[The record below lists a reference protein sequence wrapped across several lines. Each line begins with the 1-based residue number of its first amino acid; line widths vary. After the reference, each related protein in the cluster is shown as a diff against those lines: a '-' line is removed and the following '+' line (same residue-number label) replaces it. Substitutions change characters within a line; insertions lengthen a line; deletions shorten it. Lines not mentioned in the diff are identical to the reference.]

1 MFDTKDILALMAE
14 GKTTEDIAKMMSDA
28 LNEASRIQE
37 EEKKKDAHLAQ
48 KKIDAE
54 DLATALVVFIGDYYP
69 DLDEIISGF
78 DLSGR
83 HIIEFLDG
91 FVADKRT
98 MTEMKFLFGLLKDA
112 VVQENKDT
120 KTIKATKTL
129 SADEANLV
137 VDNFLKKMGL

>member
-28 LNEASRIQE
+28 LNEAARIQE
-37 EEKKKDAHLAQ
+37 EEKQKEDHLAQ
-48 KKIDAE
+48 KKLDAE
-54 DLATALVVFIGDYYP
+54 DLVTALVVFIGDYYP
-69 DLDEIISGF
+69 DLNEIISGF

-98 MTEMKFLFGLLKDA
+98 MTEMKLLFGLLKDA

>member
-28 LNEASRIQE
+28 LNEAARIQE
-37 EEKKKDAHLAQ
+37 EEKTKEEHLAQ

-98 MTEMKFLFGLLKDA
+98 MSEMKFLFSLMKDA

-129 SADEANLV
+129 TADEADMV
-137 VDNFLKKMGL
+137 VGSFLKRMGL